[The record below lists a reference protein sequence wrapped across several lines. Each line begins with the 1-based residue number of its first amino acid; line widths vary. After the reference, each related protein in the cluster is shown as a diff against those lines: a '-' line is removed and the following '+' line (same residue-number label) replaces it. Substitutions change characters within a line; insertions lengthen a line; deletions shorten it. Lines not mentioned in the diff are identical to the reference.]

1 VLSNADR
8 ANSADELVAAIR
20 GQHKEGSDFVKIYET
35 GHDTLRDG
43 TLHTPYQ
50 YNTAQ
55 LKAAVDEAARLGT
68 TVAVHAMG
76 EPGTL
81 YAAQAGVASIDHATQ
96 LSAQTMQLMK
106 DKHIPSV
113 PTFAIFEYFAQHG
126 LTPEQSQRESA
137 FLEYKVQEFKKQL
150 AAGISFA
157 VGSDVGPFPH
167 GTQARELEL
176 MVKYGMT
183 PLAVLQADLIN
194 GAKLLGWE
202 GQIGELKA
210 GYFADIIAVPGN
222 PLTDISVVTRVSFV
236 MKDGRIERH
245 ETVQAH

>member
-1 VLSNADR
+1 
-8 ANSADELVAAIR
+8 
-20 GQHKEGSDFVKIYET
+20 
-35 GHDTLRDG
+35 
-43 TLHTPYQ
+43 
-50 YNTAQ
+50 
-55 LKAAVDEAARLGT
+55 
-68 TVAVHAMG
+68 MG

-81 YAAQAGVASIDHATQ
+81 YAAQAGVVAIDHATQ

-106 DKHIPSV
+106 ERHIPAV

-126 LTPEQSQRESA
+126 LTPEQAKRETA
-137 FLEYKVQEFKKQL
+137 FLDYKVQEFKKQL
-150 AAGISFA
+150 AAGIPFA

-183 PLAVLQADLIN
+183 PLAVLQADMIN
-194 GAKLLGWE
+194 GAKVLGWE

-222 PLTDISVVTRVSFV
+222 PLNDISAVTRVSFV

-245 ETVQAH
+245 EAVQTH